1 MDDNEV
7 MRILSVE
14 EAEQKAKGNVSVIIT
29 GVTGQDGS
37 FMADYLLKNTP
48 YTLFGGAR
56 RLSVSNHEN
65 IAHLDGNSRFH
76 CINFDL
82 TDAHSIE
89 KVIAHIK
96 PAYFINFAAQSFVKS
111 SWDFPAQTWDTNSKG
126 VLHILEALHLH
137 SPTCRFYN
145 AGSSEEF
152 GNVAYSPQDDKHPLR
167 PRSPYGASKAAA
179 RQLVKV
185 YRDSYKMYAIQGWL
199 FNHEGTRR
207 GEEFVTRKI
216 TKNVA
221 RIVAEIKSGPFV
233 TPITPMEL
241 GNLGAK
247 RDWSDAEDCVDAVW
261 RMLNQDEYDLNIKAD
276 VCRKKIEWFKTMPT
290 SFPDSVLIE
299 FLSEHIKEYV
309 VGSGENHTIREF
321 VQIAFDYAGI
331 IGEWQGEGVDE
342 KFVYVRGN
350 YTIPAGTVLVK
361 VNPANYR
368 PAEVEDLCGDCTPI
382 LKNLEWKPQTTFR
395 GLVKKMVE
403 RDLGYTNFTR

>member
-14 EAEQKAKGNVSVIIT
+14 EAEQKAKDKISVIIT

-37 FMADYLLKNTP
+37 FMADYLLKNTH
-48 YTLFGGAR
+48 YMLFGGAR
-56 RLSVSNHEN
+56 RLSVANHEN
-65 IAHLDGNSRFH
+65 IEHLDGEDRFH

-89 KVIAHIK
+89 KVIAHIR

-137 SPTCRFYN
+137 APYCRFYN

-152 GNVAYSPQDDKHPLR
+152 GNVAYSPQDENHPLR

-185 YRDSYKMYAIQGWL
+185 YRESYNMYAIQGWL

-216 TKNVA
+216 TRNIA
-221 RIVAEIKSGPFV
+221 RIVNELNSKPISV
-233 TPITPMEL
+233 TPLEL
-241 GNLGAK
+241 GNLTAR

-261 RMLNQDEYDLNIKAD
+261 RMLNQDLFNKA
-276 VCRKKIEWFKTMPT
+276 
-290 SFPDSVLIE
+290 LIE
-299 FLSEHIKEYV
+299 QLPKPGPEGYVTPKIWQEKVVPLLKEYV
-309 VGSGENHTIREF
+309 VSQGENHTIREF
-321 VQIAFDYAGI
+321 VESAFDYAGVA
-331 IGEWQGEGVDE
+331 GEWRGEGVDE
-342 KFVYVRGN
+342 TYVYLRGN
-350 YTIPAGTVLVK
+350 FRAQPGTVLVK
-361 VNPANYR
+361 INPGNYR
-368 PAEVEDLCGDCTPI
+368 PAEVENLCGIPKAISDD
-382 LKNLEWKPQTTFR
+382 LGWKPKTTFK
-395 GLVKKMVE
+395 GLVRKMVFE
-403 RDLGYTNFTR
+403 DMNSDQFYVNR